1 MLAPGVIHMRAN
13 IEPILTIADVEA
25 MPEDGNRYEV
35 IEGELFMSRAPSLRH
50 QRIVRNI
57 DRAFG
62 RYLDQ
67 NPIGETIPG
76 PGVIF
81 SDISGVIPDLV
92 YISNKRRSEIASGDR
107 VEGSPDLIVEIL
119 SPGKEN
125 ISRDRQA
132 KRQLYSKYSVKEY
145 WIVDPDKQIVEIYRA
160 PKFKLPQTL
169 RIKEKISSPLLPGFL
184 CPVQD
189 IFKS

>member
-1 MLAPGVIHMRAN
+1 MSAD
-13 IEPILTIADVEA
+13 IEPILTIEDLEA

-35 IEGELFMSRAPSLRH
+35 IEGELFVSRAPSLKH
-50 QRIVRNI
+50 QRIIRNI
-57 DRAFG
+57 HRAFG
-62 RYLDQ
+62 RYLEQ
-67 NPIGETIPG
+67 NQIGEDISG

-81 SDISGVIPDLV
+81 SDISGVIPDVV
-92 YISNKRRSEIASGDR
+92 YISNERRSEIASGDK

-125 ISRDRQA
+125 IRRDRQV

-145 WIVDPDKQIVEIYRA
+145 WIVDPDKQTVEIYRA

-169 RIKEKISSPLLPGFL
+169 GIKEKISSPLLPGFL
-184 CPVQD
+184 CPVHD